1 MKNLITLILILI
13 FSINLFSQDID
24 IYRKNKD
31 DNLVIPNLPLGM
43 SNNEIQLLSRNL
55 RLKDMLYAMAV
66 PGYVHFKAQDIKT
79 GYLLMGGRML
89 GYAGLAL
96 AYYKFNTEIEKKWYQ
111 LNKPVNDEDYVKF
124 DNGFYI
130 KKSNIYMV
138 TSMAIIFSTY
148 MYDWIHGE
156 YILKKKQNIIR
167 YKYGLKLQVQDS
179 YSYNNSLNIFPVAT
193 FNVSF

>member
-1 MKNLITLILILI
+1 MKYFITTTLM
-13 FSINLFSQDID
+13 FFFFINAFSQDID

-31 DNLVIPNLPLGM
+31 DNLATPNIPMGM

-66 PGYVHFKAQDIKT
+66 PGYVHFKAQDMKS
-79 GYLLMGGRML
+79 GYWLMGGRMV
-89 GYAGLAL
+89 GYVGLAL
-96 AYYKFNTEIEKKWYQ
+96 AYYKYNTEVEKKWYQ
-111 LNKPVNDEDYVKF
+111 INKPVTDADYVKVN
-124 DNGFYI
+124 DGFYI

-156 YILKKKQNIIR
+156 YVLKKKQNIIR
-167 YKYGLKLQVQDS
+167 YKYGLKLQVKDS
-179 YSYNNSLNIFPVAT
+179 YSYNNSLNVFPVAS
-193 FNVSF
+193 FSVSF